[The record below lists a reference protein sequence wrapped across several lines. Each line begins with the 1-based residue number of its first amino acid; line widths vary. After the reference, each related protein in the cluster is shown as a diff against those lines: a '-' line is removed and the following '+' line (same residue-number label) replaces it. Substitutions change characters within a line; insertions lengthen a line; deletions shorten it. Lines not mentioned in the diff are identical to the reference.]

1 MNELFIPNLKL
12 LFKPIVIY
20 YGEWELGEDLRDIAI
35 IKNGKNLFDE
45 FLNRYYYTPLSV
57 IFKDDD
63 IVKSFD
69 LAICSKLVNNTRNL
83 YFSKRAFLRKLI
95 SNIDEIVD
103 MNGENVYK
111 EIKKAIRTKKDEY
124 RDVANNGEESPYY
137 EAVKAEYLNAD
148 VEMEFED
155 FVLMCKKQYT
165 KFLNGYNAVLDLFNK
180 AINTDGFIKCFDID
194 KLYLYVCYRLLE
206 HNKQYYERYG
216 KFDYNIEYVYDY
228 RTLIEKVRKQNTFYN
243 TSIMVGEGDNKLVYT
258 VDHLFKELD
267 DLKDK

>member
-45 FLNRYYYTPLSV
+45 FLNRYYYTPLNV

-124 RDVANNGEESPYY
+124 RDVANYGEESPYY
-137 EAVKAEYLNAD
+137 EAVKTEYLNAD
-148 VEMEFED
+148 VEMEFEE
-155 FVLMCKKQYT
+155 FVQMCKKQYT
-165 KFLNGYNAVLDLFNK
+165 KFLNG
-180 AINTDGFIKCFDID
+180 FI
-194 KLYLYVCYRLLE
+194 
-206 HNKQYYERYG
+206 Q
-216 KFDYNIEYVYDY
+216 
-228 RTLIEKVRKQNTFYN
+228 
-243 TSIMVGEGDNKLVYT
+243 
-258 VDHLFKELD
+258 
-267 DLKDK
+267 